1 MLNQIAAIH
10 GTGAAAPVSPP
21 ISGYKLWLDASDTST
36 ITQSGGAVSQWT
48 DKSVN
53 GYTFTQATAGNK
65 PTTGTRTQNGLNVL
79 DLDGGDLLTSSA
91 AASTWTFLSNNT
103 QWTAFYAFKTD
114 ISSFS
119 TIFATAAAQSSR
131 VGTTVYLNSPSAYSL
146 GHETANGTE
155 GSASLT
161 NTSAL
166 NSIDANFTYITL
178 LSDANNA
185 TAANRSDLR
194 VKQGSAIKNN
204 VKTTATNNGTPT
216 YTLEIGMASNLGA
229 YGLDGMLGE
238 ILIYTSTLSSGDI
251 LSTQEYLAS
260 KWGV

>member
-1 MLNQIAAIH
+1 MGILGIYASSMK
-10 GTGAAAPVSPP
+10 GAPPSPP
-21 ISGYKLWLDASDTST
+21 VAGYKVWLDASDTST

-48 DKSVN
+48 DKSAN
-53 GYTFTQATAGNK
+53 AYTFTQATAGNK
-65 PTTGTRTQNGLNVL
+65 PATGTRTQNGRNVL
-79 DLDGGDLLTSSA
+79 DFDGGDILSSSA

-114 ISSFS
+114 INSFS
-119 TIFATAAAQSSR
+119 TIFSTAAAQSSR
-131 VGTTVYLNSPSAYSL
+131 IGTTAYLNSPSAYSL

-166 NSIDANFTYITL
+166 NSIDSNFTYITL

-238 ILIYTSTLSSGDI
+238 ILIYTSTLSAGDI
-251 LSTQEYLAS
+251 LSTQQYLAS